1 MEDDK
6 YQHKA
11 DQIKHKGVAADQIKE
26 WQQAAGSWL
35 EMISIDPS
43 GHELIMTN

>member
-1 MEDDK
+1 VEDDK
-6 YQHKA
+6 YQHK
-11 DQIKHKGVAADQIKE
+11 ADQIKE